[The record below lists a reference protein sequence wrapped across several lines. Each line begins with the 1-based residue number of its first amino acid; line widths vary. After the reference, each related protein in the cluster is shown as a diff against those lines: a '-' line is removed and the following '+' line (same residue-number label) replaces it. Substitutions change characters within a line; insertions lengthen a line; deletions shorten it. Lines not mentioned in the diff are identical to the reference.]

1 MSDRCAACGGVRGGE
16 ASMCRSCSTAAE
28 QISSRAA
35 AERDA
40 LDYLMRQRAFRTEY
54 PGIGSRAL
62 SG

>member
-1 MSDRCAACGGVRGGE
+1 MMDRCVACGGARGGE
-16 ASMCRSCSTAAE
+16 VSLCRGCAAAVE
-28 QISSRAA
+28 QVSSRAA

-54 PGIGSRAL
+54 PSIGSRAL

>member
-1 MSDRCAACGGVRGGE
+1 
-16 ASMCRSCSTAAE
+16 MCRSCSTAAE